1 MIIVRH
7 LTSIL
12 EDMVQDTDSLVN
24 SYQYNDKP
32 TANLVL
38 DKKME
43 DITAVL
49 FQITDFK
56 LNTNRLTVKEE
67 ADVNITFLQKETK
80 LDAHGTE
87 QDTMVDN
94 TKDAALDFI
103 SRVIADRSLK
113 ILNDSID
120 VKSVYMRSDSNRT
133 GVNIQ
138 LKITETQGQC
148 L

>member
-7 LTSIL
+7 LMTIL
-12 EDMVQDTDSLVN
+12 EAMKSDTDCLLN

-32 TANLVL
+32 TSNLVL

-49 FQITDFK
+49 FQITDFTIT
-56 LNTNRLTVKEE
+56 TNRLTVKEE
-67 ADVNITFLQKETK
+67 ADINITFLQKETK
-80 LDAHGTE
+80 LDAQATE

-94 TKDAALDFI
+94 TKDVAIDFI
-103 SRVIADRSLK
+103 KRVMDDSTLK
-113 ILNDSID
+113 ILDDTIQFR
-120 VKSVYMRSDSNRT
+120 SVYLRSDSNRT
-133 GVNIQ
+133 GVNVQ
-138 LKITETQGQC
+138 LRITEKQGSC

>member
-7 LTSIL
+7 LMTIL
-12 EDMVQDTDSLVN
+12 EDMKSDTDCLLN

-32 TANLVL
+32 TSNLVL

-49 FQITDFK
+49 FQITDFTIT
-56 LNTNRLTVKEE
+56 TNRLTVKEE
-67 ADVNITFLQKETK
+67 ADINITFLQKETK
-80 LDAHGTE
+80 LDAQATE

-94 TKDAALDFI
+94 TKDVAIDFI
-103 SRVIADRSLK
+103 KRVIADNTLK
-113 ILNDSID
+113 ILDDTIQC
-120 VKSVYMRSDSNRT
+120 KSVYLRSDSNRT
-133 GVNIQ
+133 GVNVQ
-138 LKITETQGQC
+138 LRITEKQGSC

>member
-80 LDAHGTE
+80 LDAQGTE